1 MENSNTTLTL
11 KKLCDLI
18 NKQQGLFATLTTQNR
33 VSQEVRVRFS
43 LRPPKIMNLD
53 NLSNLIE
60 LFSHQVKKQNKKDIF
75 LQWLNPNNQKTYTW
89 EEAEKNI
96 LKLSKIIKE
105 NIKEGDRCLL
115 VSENRP
121 EWFVSD
127 LAIMLS
133 DGITVPA
140 YTTYTEEDYKYLI
153 EDCEPSLVIVSN
165 NELLKKLSKTIDEKD
180 FIKKVITLDEVSK
193 VTDNL
198 NLITKEKYLGFNSIT
213 KIDLLEKDKIQN
225 DKLKRTSPACIIY
238 TSGTGGNP
246 KGVMLSHGGILNNI
260 VGACEIMKPLI
271 NTRPVFLTWLPLSHS
286 YEHCVQFA
294 QIAVG
299 AKVFYAQKIE
309 KLLENMSEAKPTIM
323 TAVPRFYQNLY
334 NKININLKK
343 QTGIKAKLI
352 EATLRLG
359 KKKLIGQEMT
369 FFEKLINIIVE
380 EIVRKKIKKQFG
392 GNLKAFVSGGGALD
406 QEIGEFLNS
415 IGLPTLQGYGLT
427 ETSPVVSCN
436 PIHKIRVETVG
447 PPFKGNQ
454 VKIADDGEILVKG
467 ENVMLGYWN
476 KKEETDKVII
486 NGWLHTG
493 DIGEIDPEDGYLKI
507 TDRKKD
513 IIVSAGGDNISPAKI
528 ENMITNE
535 PEVDQCMVYGDKKNY
550 IVALIVPN
558 KDFLNQKEKIQNVI
572 EKINKKLTLLEKIK
586 KIQLIDE
593 SFSIENGLM
602 TPTMKVKRKK
612 VTEKYKNQLEKLY

>member
-1 MENSNTTLTL
+1 
-11 KKLCDLI
+11 
-18 NKQQGLFATLTTQNR
+18 
-33 VSQEVRVRFS
+33 
-43 LRPPKIMNLD
+43 MNLD

-60 LFSHQVKKQNKKDIF
+60 LFSHQVQKQNKKDIF

-271 NTRPVFLTWLPLSHS
+271 NTRPVFLTWLPLSHA

-493 DIGEIDPEDGYLKI
+493 DIGEIDPKDGYLKI